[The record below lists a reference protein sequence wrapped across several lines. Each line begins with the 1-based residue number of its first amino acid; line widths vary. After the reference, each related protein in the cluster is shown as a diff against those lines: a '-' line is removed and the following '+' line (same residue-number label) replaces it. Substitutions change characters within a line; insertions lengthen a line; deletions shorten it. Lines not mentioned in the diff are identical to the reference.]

1 MGYKIAVAGKG
12 GTGKTTLTGLLIDYL
27 VKKGEEPILA
37 VDADANANLNEVL
50 GVDVEETIGEI
61 REDVSQRSLAGE
73 NNFPG
78 GMLKAEYLKYKLSTA
93 VTEGDGYDMI
103 VMGRSQGTGCYCY
116 VNGVLKTQ
124 IDSLS
129 GNYKYIVIDNEAGM
143 EHLSRKVVEDIDTLF
158 LISDCSRRG
167 IQAVGRIRRLVD
179 ELKLKVGQIFLIVN
193 RAPEGKINEG
203 TMEEIN
209 NQGLELLG
217 VVPMDQMVYEYD
229 SSGKPLVELPEDC
242 PTKKALHDILSKIAL
257 KK

>member
-27 VKKGEEPILA
+27 VKKSEGPILA

-50 GVDVEETIGEI
+50 GVDIEETIGEI
-61 REDVSQRSLAGE
+61 REDVSQRSLAGD

-78 GMLKAEYLKYKLSTA
+78 GMLKADYLKYKLSAA
-93 VTEGDGYDMI
+93 VTEANGYDMI

-129 GNYKYIVIDNEAGM
+129 GNYEYLVIDNEAGM
-143 EHLSRKVVEDIDTLF
+143 EHLSRKVVQDIDTLF

-179 ELKLKVGQIFLIVN
+179 ELKLNVGQIFLIVN
-193 RAPEGKINEG
+193 RAPEGKLNEG

-229 SSGKPLVELPEDC
+229 SSGKPLVELPEDSLS
-242 PTKKALHDILSKIAL
+242 KKALNDILSKIQFN
-257 KK
+257 K

>member
-27 VKKGEEPILA
+27 VKKGEGPILA

-50 GVDVEETIGEI
+50 GVEVEDTIGEI
-61 REDVSQRSLAGE
+61 REDVSKRSLD

-78 GMLKAEYLKYKLSTA
+78 GMMKADYLKYKLNTA
-93 VTEGDGYDMI
+93 VTEGNGYDMI

-124 IDSLS
+124 IGSLS
-129 GNYKYIVIDNEAGM
+129 GNYKYLVIDNEAGM

-179 ELKLKVGQIFLIVN
+179 ELKLSVGQIFLIVN
-193 RAPEGKINEG
+193 RAPEGKLNEG
-203 TMEEIN
+203 TMEEIR

-217 VVPMDQMVYEYD
+217 VVPMDTMVYEYD
-229 SSGKPLVELPEDC
+229 SSGKPLVQLPEDSLS
-242 PTKKALHDILSKIAL
+242 KKALNDILSKIQFN
-257 KK
+257 K

>member
-27 VKKGEEPILA
+27 VKKGEGPILA

-50 GVDVEETIGEI
+50 GVDIEDTIGDI
-61 REDVSQRSLAGE
+61 REDVSKRSLD

-78 GMLKAEYLKYKLSTA
+78 GMMKADYLKYKLNTA
-93 VTEGDGYDMI
+93 VTEGNGYDMI

-129 GNYKYIVIDNEAGM
+129 GNYKHLVIDNEAGM
-143 EHLSRKVVEDIDTLF
+143 EHLSRKVVENIDTLF

-179 ELKLKVGQIFLIVN
+179 ELKLNVGQIFLIVN
-193 RAPEGKINEG
+193 RAPEGKLNEG
-203 TMEEIN
+203 TMEEIR

-217 VVPMDQMVYEYD
+217 VVPMDNMVYEYD
-229 SSGKPLVELPEDC
+229 SSGKPLVELPEDSLS
-242 PTKKALHDILSKIAL
+242 KKALHDILSKIQFN
-257 KK
+257 K

>member
-12 GTGKTTLTGLLIDYL
+12 GTGKTTLTGLMIDYL
-27 VKKGEEPILA
+27 VKKGEGSILA

-50 GVDVEETIGEI
+50 GVEVEEIIGEI
-61 REDVSQRSLAGE
+61 REDVSKRSLDDS
-73 NNFPG
+73 FPG
-78 GMLKAEYLKYKLSTA
+78 GMLKAEYLKYKLSTI
-93 VTEGDGYDMI
+93 VSEGDGYDMI

-129 GNYKYIVIDNEAGM
+129 GNYKYLVIDNEAGM

-179 ELKLKVGQIFLIVN
+179 ELKLSVGQIFLIVN
-193 RAPEGKINEG
+193 RAPEGKLNEG
-203 TMEEIN
+203 TMEEIH

-229 SSGKPLVELPEDC
+229 SSGKPLVDLPEDSLS
-242 PTKKALHDILSKIAL
+242 KKALHDILSKIHFN
-257 KK
+257 K

>member
-50 GVDVEETIGEI
+50 GLEIEATIGDI
-61 REDVSQRSLAGE
+61 REDVSQRSLDGD
-73 NNFPG
+73 NFPG
-78 GMLKAEYLKYKLSTA
+78 GMLKADYLKYRLNTA
-93 VTEGDGYDMI
+93 VTEGNGYDMI
-103 VMGRSQGTGCYCY
+103 VMGKSQGTGCYCY

-129 GNYKYIVIDNEAGM
+129 GNYKYLVIDNEAGM
-143 EHLSRKVVEDIDTLF
+143 EHLSRKVVQDIDTLF

-179 ELKLKVGQIFLIVN
+179 ELKLSIGQIFLIVN
-193 RAPEGKINEG
+193 RAPDGKLNEG
-203 TMEEIN
+203 TMEEIS
-209 NQGLELLG
+209 NQKLDLLG
-217 VVPMDQMVYEYD
+217 VVPLDQMVYEYD
-229 SSGKPLVELPEDC
+229 CSGTPLVELPEDSLS
-242 PTKKALHDILSKIAL
+242 KKALHDILSKIQFN
-257 KK
+257 K

>member
-27 VKKGEEPILA
+27 VKKSQGPILA

-50 GVDVEETIGEI
+50 GVDIEETIGEI
-61 REDVSQRSLAGE
+61 REDVSQRSLAGD

-78 GMLKAEYLKYKLSTA
+78 GMLKADYLKYKLNSA
-93 VTEGDGYDMI
+93 ITEANGYDMI

-129 GNYKYIVIDNEAGM
+129 GNYEYLVIDNEAGM
-143 EHLSRKVVEDIDTLF
+143 EHLSRKVVENIDTLF

-193 RAPEGKINEG
+193 RAPEGKLNEG

-229 SSGKPLVELPEDC
+229 SSGKPLVELPEDSLS
-242 PTKKALHDILSKIAL
+242 KKALNDILSKIQFN
-257 KK
+257 K

>member
-27 VKKGEEPILA
+27 VKKGEGPILA

-50 GVDVEETIGEI
+50 GEDVEETIGQI
-61 REDVSQRSLAGE
+61 REEVSQRSLSGDK
-73 NNFPG
+73 FPG
-78 GMLKAEYLKYKLSTA
+78 GMLKADYLKYKLSNS
-93 VTEGDGYDMI
+93 VTEGNGYDMI

-116 VNGVLKTQ
+116 VNGVLKSQ

-129 GNYKYIVIDNEAGM
+129 GNYKYIIIDNEAGM
-143 EHLSRKVVEDIDTLF
+143 EHLSRKIIEEIDTLF

-193 RAPEGKINEG
+193 RAPDGSINSG
-203 TMEEIN
+203 TMEEIK

-217 VVPMDQMVYEYD
+217 IVPMDSMVYEYD
-229 SSGKPLVELPEDC
+229 SSGKPLVEMPEDS
-242 PTKKALHDILSKIAL
+242 PSKKALHDILSKI
-257 KK
+257 KFNK

>member
-27 VKKGEEPILA
+27 VKKSQGPILA

-50 GVDVEETIGEI
+50 GVDIEETIGEI
-61 REDVSQRSLAGE
+61 REDVSQRSLAGD

-78 GMLKAEYLKYKLSTA
+78 GMLKADYLKYKLSSA
-93 VTEGDGYDMI
+93 ITEANGYDMI

-129 GNYKYIVIDNEAGM
+129 GNYEYLVIDNEAGM
-143 EHLSRKVVEDIDTLF
+143 EHLSRKVVENIDTLF

-193 RAPEGKINEG
+193 RAPEGKLNEG

-229 SSGKPLVELPEDC
+229 SSGKPLVELPEDSLS
-242 PTKKALHDILSKIAL
+242 KKALNDILSKIQFN
-257 KK
+257 K